1 MKKTCNNCEKCGPYG
16 CGGNDPRPEYKCW
29 VPKIKHEKGVN
40 PKDATGA
47 AKNPHGCV
55 SRAVLAEVGLA
66 MMEGSRKYGRHN
78 YRVAP
83 VRAEVYFEACNRHLD
98 AWWEGED
105 IDSDSGLP
113 HLVKATA
120 CLFVIQDAIIQ
131 GSWCDDRPPKTPAK
145 HWEWIKKA
153 TAAILE
159 KFPESKPPYIEK
171 EHGRKAEID
180 TSRFRYCPKCRK
192 AILNAKD
199 GEAVRICDDCCR

>member
-1 MKKTCNNCEKCGPYG
+1 MAVQRNCNNCIVVDPKLCETCVI
-16 CGGNDPRPEYKCW
+16 GGELARHNNW
-29 VPKIKHEKGVN
+29 VGESTENKMEQKGVN
-40 PKDATGA
+40 PKDAVGA

-105 IDSDSGLP
+105 IDLDSGLP
-113 HLVKATA
+113 HLIKAIA
-120 CLFVIQDAIIQ
+120 CLFVIRDAIIQ
-131 GSWCDDRPPKTPAK
+131 GSWYDDRPPKVPAE

-153 TAAILE
+153 TAGILE
-159 KFPESKPPYIEK
+159 RLPESKPPFTEK
-171 EHGRKAEID
+171 EHGQGAED
-180 TSRFRYCPKCRK
+180 
-192 AILNAKD
+192 
-199 GEAVRICDDCCR
+199 AV